1 MVRRAGRVA
10 WDRVAVRR
18 RRCAAQ
24 RGDGLGAL

>member
-10 WDRVAVRR
+10 WDRVRVRR

-24 RGDGLGAL
+24 RGGRP